1 MKEELLITKYR
12 NELFG
17 IATLMII
24 LCHSVSIVPF
34 SESLSNIISY
44 GTMGVNIFLF
54 LSGIGL
60 YYSLKNNG
68 NRFEFYKKRFIRV
81 IIPYLFIGGFWY
93 GIKYLICGKGDVAQ
107 FLYELST
114 LSFWIEHKGA
124 WFVAAIIPFYLF
136 YPLLF
141 KWLENGRRVLKTSI
155 LTSLILL
162 FAFYLSKINLG
173 LYIHLSQVLVGGGVI
188 FLIGSC
194 VAESIKINSFNG
206 GRLFIIGVILFVI
219 KSITPL
225 KEIQLFCDISVGM
238 LSISLIFIFNIFIK
252 YCDNLCRILLVK
264 VGSISLE
271 SYLFN
276 IFLLQAVKYWKDI
289 FLSNESLVYRLGLYI
304 VIMILGLILSYLSQR
319 IINIIIKKWR
329 NIRCQ
334 HLQEKL

>member
-1 MKEELLITKYR
+1 M
-12 NELFG
+12 
-17 IATLMII
+17 
-24 LCHSVSIVPF
+24 
-34 SESLSNIISY
+34 
-44 GTMGVNIFLF
+44 
-54 LSGIGL
+54 
-60 YYSLKNNG
+60 
-68 NRFEFYKKRFIRV
+68 
-81 IIPYLFIGGFWY
+81 
-93 GIKYLICGKGDVAQ
+93 
-107 FLYELST
+107 
-114 LSFWIEHKGA
+114 
-124 WFVAAIIPFYLF
+124 
-136 YPLLF
+136 
-141 KWLENGRRVLKTSI
+141 
-155 LTSLILL
+155 
-162 FAFYLSKINLG
+162 
-173 LYIHLSQVLVGGGVI
+173 I